1 MRKPSLKIT
10 HIVDEYTASAG
21 GLSTVI
27 AQIAQHSVASGAEV
41 EIICT
46 KHDSL
51 PVPEGVSLK
60 MLRPSLAGAAW
71 DWSPELASVLR
82 KSLTNGQQRI
92 VHLHGVWK
100 APQWIAAR
108 IAKQLDIPFVLTDHG
123 MLNPWLWNYKGKLQ
137 CWKKKVY
144 WNFMAYPVFRHVSVI
159 HAITARERDF
169 LAELFPKKRIE
180 VIPNAINLGE
190 IDETLSR
197 IGKDKNISRE
207 RIILFVGRLDP
218 QKGVDILIKA
228 FARAALPVDWKLVI
242 VGPDRVAGYLD
253 LLKKMATSEKI
264 TDRITFLGEV
274 YGTEKWRFYR
284 KAWVVAVPSHFEA
297 VGLVNLEAAACMTPT
312 ITTYETGLSD
322 WQTGGGLLISPD
334 VEMLTAAL
342 QKVCAWSDQERQ
354 EHGKASLDLV
364 RRRYSWDVVIEQWL
378 KLYRSMIS

>member
-10 HIVDEYTASAG
+10 HIVDEYTTAG

-71 DWSPELASVLR
+71 DWSPELTSVLR

-108 IAKQLDIPFVLTDHG
+108 IAKQLNMPFVLTDHG
-123 MLNPWLWNYKGKLQ
+123 MLNPWLWNYKGKFQ

-144 WNFMAYPVFRHVSVI
+144 WKFMAYPVFRHASVI
-159 HAITARERDF
+159 HSITSREHQF
-169 LAELFPKKRIE
+169 LTELFPNQRIE
-180 VIPNAINLGE
+180 NIPNAIHLSETDNILNQIGE
-190 IDETLSR
+190 A
-197 IGKDKNISRE
+197 GISRE
-207 RIILFVGRLDP
+207 RIVLFVGRLDP
-218 QKGVDILIKA
+218 QKGLDILIKA
-228 FARAALPVDWKLVI
+228 FARAALPRDWKLVI
-242 VGPDRVAGYLD
+242 VGPNRVLGYLD
-253 LLKKMATSEKI
+253 LLKKMAANEKI
-264 TDRITFLGEV
+264 ADSVTFLGGV
-274 YGTEKWRFYR
+274 YGTEKWSLYR
-284 KAWVVAVPSHFEA
+284 KAWIVAVPSHFEA

-342 QKVCAWSDQERQ
+342 QKVCAWSNQERQ
-354 EHGKASLDLV
+354 ERGKASLDLV
-364 RRRYSWDVVIEQWL
+364 RRKYNWDVVVEQWL
-378 KLYRSMIS
+378 KLYHSMVS